1 MRYAINELFDSRCSN
16 VPKTSGVY
24 FVKAPNDFK
33 VEICETS
40 VSFESIKNKLL
51 LYNKSLLND
60 KYEKLKEKEILYI
73 GKANCK
79 NGLHE
84 RIKQYIMYGY
94 KKSKIHQGGRA
105 IWQIDKCENL
115 IIEFYEMH
123 RL

>member
-1 MRYAINELFDSRCSN
+1 MRYTIKELFDSRCSN
-16 VPKTSGVY
+16 VPKTPGVY
-24 FVKAPNDFK
+24 FVKAPKDFK

-51 LYNKSLLND
+51 LYNKSLLHD
-60 KYEKLKEKEILYI
+60 KYEKLKEKDILYI

-79 NGLHE
+79 NGLHK

-105 IWQIDKCENL
+105 I
-115 IIEFYEMH
+115 
-123 RL
+123 